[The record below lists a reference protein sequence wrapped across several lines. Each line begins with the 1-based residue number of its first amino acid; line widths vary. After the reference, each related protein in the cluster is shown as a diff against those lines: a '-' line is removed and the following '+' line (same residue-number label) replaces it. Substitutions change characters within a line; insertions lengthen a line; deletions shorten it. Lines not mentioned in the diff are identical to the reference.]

1 YMILDFTNVGSRYI
15 DFTRTITIGPNV
27 EQLTLKGVPGITY
40 ILLDIIV
47 ANGRTKP
54 LKLILWN
61 MNYMAK
67 SHGVNMYNE
76 TLNIEYY
83 GNNSITAGYDKNGNA
98 DGYDAIRNVGR
109 TVTINNG
116 SGTLYITGGV
126 RGLGTNRANYRSLK
140 GANGGNGE
148 NCCVHGKGGTPG
160 AKRNIGKQGKTGGY
174 AINAGTIT
182 ISGSLS
188 GITLKG
194 GQGGK

>member
-98 DGYDAIRNVGR
+98 DGYDAIRNVDR

-116 SGTLYITGGV
+116 NRSSYIKDCVISIMYVELLPLLIVTVRPTLRIASYPSA
-126 RGLGTNRANYRSLK
+126 L
-140 GANGGNGE
+140 
-148 NCCVHGKGGTPG
+148 PF
-160 AKRNIGKQGKTGGY
+160 
-174 AINAGTIT
+174 
-182 ISGSLS
+182 LS
-188 GITLKG
+188 YPAVM
-194 GQGGK
+194 